1 MQQANQSEEARRFW
15 EKVVKGE
22 TPGACWVWTGAISSD
37 GSVRIPEA
45 LRPYMDGAEVI
56 PAVAAE

>member
-22 TPGACWVWTGAISSD
+22 APGACWVWMGAISSD

-45 LRPYMDGAEVI
+45 LRLYMGGAEVI

>member
-45 LRPYMDGAEVI
+45 LRPYMGGAEAI

>member
-15 EKVVKGE
+15 EKIVKGE

-45 LRPYMDGAEVI
+45 LRPYMGGAEVI
-56 PAVAAE
+56 PVVAAE

>member
-37 GSVRIPEA
+37 GSVVIPEA
-45 LRPYMDGAEVI
+45 LRPYMGGAEVI

>member
-1 MQQANQSEEARRFW
+1 MQQANQSEEAHRFW

-45 LRPYMDGAEVI
+45 LRSYMGGAEVI

>member
-22 TPGACWVWTGAISSD
+22 APGACWVWMGAISSD

-45 LRPYMDGAEVI
+45 LRPYMGGAEVI

>member
-45 LRPYMDGAEVI
+45 LRPYMSGAEVI